1 LYPLKVLLKTY
12 PISASQP
19 LPSHRENMTTIS
31 LEQKIG
37 QLFILGFS
45 GATLRPDHP
54 IAQDIAKRNL
64 GGVIIFDRFL
74 AASKDTNNI
83 VNASQLTMLTA
94 SLQKMAETPLLV
106 AVDQEGG
113 QVNRFRKERGFPVT
127 LSARDLGK
135 FSDLKLTIESAEQ
148 TARMLRDVGVNLN
161 LAPVVDLDVYEENPI
176 IGKYG
181 RSFSAN
187 PSIVAA
193 HSKAWVKEHRRQG
206 LLTCL
211 KHFPGHGSSHTDSH
225 LGFVDITETWQETEL
240 QPYQHLISDNLADSI
255 MLGHLFNRNFDER
268 YPATLS
274 PTTIQ
279 KLVRQQLQFTGV
291 VISDDMQMKAITGH
305 YGLEDACCKALAAGV
320 DLLIIGNNL
329 DYDPSILSKVKD
341 QILKGVDEGIIT
353 EARIE
358 KAWSR
363 IQKFKQLLPGPI
375 KHEQQ

>member
-1 LYPLKVLLKTY
+1 
-12 PISASQP
+12 
-19 LPSHRENMTTIS
+19 MTKLS

-45 GATLRPDHP
+45 GAALRPDHQ
-54 IAQDIAKRNL
+54 IVQDITKRNL

-74 AASKDTNNI
+74 AGSKDTNNI
-83 VNASQLTMLTA
+83 VNARQLSQLTT
-94 SLQKMAETPLLV
+94 SLQEMADSPLLV

-127 LSARDLGK
+127 PSARELGRS
-135 FSDLKLTIESAEQ
+135 SDLKVTIESAQQ
-148 TARMLRDVGVNLN
+148 TAGMLRDVGVNLN
-161 LAPVVDLDVYEENPI
+161 LAPVVDLNVYEENPI

-181 RSFSAN
+181 RSFSAD
-187 PSIVAA
+187 PSRVAA
-193 HSKAWVKEHRRQG
+193 HSSAWIIEHRRHG
-206 LLTCL
+206 ILSCL

-225 LGFVDITETWQETEL
+225 LGFVDITESWQETEL
-240 QPYQHLISDNLADSI
+240 QPYQQLIREDLADSI
-255 MLGHLFNRNFDER
+255 MLGHLFNKNFDEQ

-274 PTTIQ
+274 RTTIQ
-279 KLVRQQLQFTGV
+279 TLVRQQLQFKGL

-305 YGLEDACCKALAAGV
+305 FGLEDACCKALAAGV

-329 DYDPSILSKVKD
+329 DHDPFILAKVKD
-341 QILKGVDEGIIT
+341 QILRGMDEGTIL

-363 IQKFKQLLPGPI
+363 VQKFKQLLPRPRRHG
-375 KHEQQ
+375 EQ

>member
-1 LYPLKVLLKTY
+1 
-12 PISASQP
+12 
-19 LPSHRENMTTIS
+19 MTTLS
-31 LEQKIG
+31 FEQKIG

-45 GATLRPDHP
+45 GATLVPDHP
-54 IAQDIAKRNL
+54 IIQDIAKRNL

-83 VNASQLTMLTA
+83 VNASQLRQLTA
-94 SLQKMAETPLLV
+94 SLQEMADVPLLV

-113 QVNRFRKERGFPVT
+113 KVNRFRKDKGFPVT
-127 LSARDLGK
+127 PPAVELGK
-135 FSDLKLTIESAEQ
+135 YTDLKLTIESAEQ

-161 LAPVVDLDVYEENPI
+161 LAPVVDLNIYEDNPI

-187 PSIVAA
+187 PSRVVA
-193 HSKAWVKEHRRQG
+193 HTREWIREHKQLG
-206 LLTCL
+206 ILSCL

-225 LGFVDITETWQETEL
+225 LGFVDITETWVKTEL
-240 QPYQHLISDNLADSI
+240 LPYKHLMSEGLVDSI
-255 MLGHLFNRNFDER
+255 MLGHLFNKKFDER

-274 PTTIQ
+274 HTTIQ
-279 KLVRQQLQFTGV
+279 ELVRQQLQYKGV
-291 VISDDMQMKAITGH
+291 IISDDMQMKAITGH
-305 YGLEDACCKALAAGV
+305 YGLEDACCRAVAAGV

-329 DYDPSILSKVKD
+329 DYDPLILLKVKD
-341 QILKGVDEGIIT
+341 QILRGIDEGKIT

-363 IQKFKQLLPGPI
+363 IQKFKQLLPGPVEHG
-375 KHEQQ
+375 K